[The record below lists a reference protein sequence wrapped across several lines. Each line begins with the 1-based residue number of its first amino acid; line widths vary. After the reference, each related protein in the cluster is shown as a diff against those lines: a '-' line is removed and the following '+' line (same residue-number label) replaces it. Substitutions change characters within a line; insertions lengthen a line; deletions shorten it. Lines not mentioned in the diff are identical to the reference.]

1 MWDHVRSCETMWDH
15 VRSCEIMWDLVRS
28 CEIMWDLVRSCE
40 IMWDLVRSCEIMW
53 DHMRSWVHVIPC
65 DHTQWGQHMR
75 KERELGRRREEGRC
89 MLLTCATAWSSCF
102 ARASCSYRD
111 AYVWRRQEAGKVG
124 WREEDERVDKEGY
137 SKGEGQGKERE
148 IKRAW

>member
-1 MWDHVRSCETMWDH
+1 MWDHVRSCEIMWNLVRSWDHVRSCEIMWDHVRSCETMWDH
-15 VRSCEIMWDLVRS
+15 VRSCEIMWDHVRSYEVVRS
-28 CEIMWDLVRSCE
+28 CETMWPHSEDN
-40 IMWDLVRSCEIMW
+40 
-53 DHMRSWVHVIPC
+53 
-65 DHTQWGQHMR
+65 TWG
-75 KERELGRRREEGRC
+75 KRELGRRREEGRC

-111 AYVWRRQEAGKVG
+111 AYVWGRQEAGKVG

-148 IKRAW
+148 IKCAW